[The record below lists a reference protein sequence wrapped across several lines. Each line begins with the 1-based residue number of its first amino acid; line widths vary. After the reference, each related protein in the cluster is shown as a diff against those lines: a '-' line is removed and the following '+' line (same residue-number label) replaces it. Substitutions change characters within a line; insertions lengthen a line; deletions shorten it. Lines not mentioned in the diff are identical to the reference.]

1 MQCKLGAWSIAR
13 ESVNQLLNE
22 MGGTLANPAQH
33 AEPLEVLGASSGMNP
48 ELKSMSD

>member
-1 MQCKLGAWSIAR
+1 MAAGKQATSR

-33 AEPLEVLGASSGMNP
+33 AEPLEVLGASSGTNP